1 MEHFFILFILPSE
14 WKFVLD
20 LIILFDFYLL
30 LRWKQKHIS
39 KTYFSCFWLL
49 GYHIW
54 QQASHVY
61 RQLLTETSWI
71 SGSGPLA
78 IKATTSIS
86 SELAKIVPV
95 ANGSG
100 ALPIYP
106 WLIIQM
112 SISKRHRL
120 KKQNGTLI
128 IQTETVVAIVEIQ
141 AVLVLLTIFMIHI
154 LVNQLVP
161 LNADL

>member
-1 MEHFFILFILPSE
+1 
-14 WKFVLD
+14 
-20 LIILFDFYLL
+20 
-30 LRWKQKHIS
+30 
-39 KTYFSCFWLL
+39 
-49 GYHIW
+49 
-54 QQASHVY
+54 
-61 RQLLTETSWI
+61 
-71 SGSGPLA
+71 
-78 IKATTSIS
+78 
-86 SELAKIVPV
+86 
-95 ANGSG
+95 
-100 ALPIYP
+100 
-106 WLIIQM
+106 M